1 VGAVSVYFD
10 VNVVVALFAV
20 DPLNER
26 AERAAAAIRDR
37 ASISEFAA
45 TEFSSVIA
53 TRVRTRDLGAHDARN
68 AYTNFDNWCALH
80 AERVEVRNADVVA
93 ATTLVRR
100 LDLSL
105 RAPDALHLG
114 IVRRIGARLLTFD
127 KTMAVAARS
136 LGIAV
141 LNA

>member
-1 VGAVSVYFD
+1 MSVYFD
-10 VNVVVALFAV
+10 VSVVVALFAV
-20 DPLNER
+20 DPFNER
-26 AERAAAAIRDR
+26 AERAATAIKDS

-53 TRVRTRDLGAHDARN
+53 MRVRTRDLGPDDARN

-80 AERVEVRNADVVA
+80 AQRIEVTNTDIIA
-93 ATTLVRR
+93 ATALVRR

-127 KTMAVAARS
+127 KAMASAART
-136 LGIAV
+136 LGITV

>member
-1 VGAVSVYFD
+1 MSVYFD
-10 VNVVVALFAV
+10 VNVVVPLFAV
-20 DPLNER
+20 DPFNER
-26 AERAAAAIRDR
+26 AERVAASIEDS

-53 TRVRTRDLGAHDARN
+53 MRVRTRDLGPDEARN

-80 AERVEVRNADVVA
+80 AQRIEVTNTDIIA
-93 ATTLVRR
+93 ATALVRR

-105 RAPDALHLG
+105 RAPGALHLG

-127 KTMAVAARS
+127 KAMASAARK
-136 LGIAV
+136 LGITI